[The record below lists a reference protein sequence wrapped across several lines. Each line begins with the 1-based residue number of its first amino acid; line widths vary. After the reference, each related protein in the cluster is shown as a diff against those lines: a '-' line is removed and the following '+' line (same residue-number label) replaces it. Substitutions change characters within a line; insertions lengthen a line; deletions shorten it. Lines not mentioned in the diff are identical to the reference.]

1 MTELHTDPVLLR
13 ALSDSAKRKLTES
26 ELQAQRISF
35 IMGTLDEDS
44 TVTRDQVSRVLAEQS
59 GEAV

>member
-13 ALSDSAKRKLTES
+13 ALSDSTKRKLTEA
-26 ELQAQRISF
+26 ELQAQRVSF
-35 IMGTLDEDS
+35 IMGSLDEDS
-44 TVTRDQVSRVLAEQS
+44 TVTRAQIRRVLAEQS

>member
-13 ALSDSAKRKLTES
+13 ALLDSAKRKLTES

-59 GEAV
+59 GEAG